1 MHQTIRWK
9 SCLKSAPGKVFLYLT
24 SKEGIEKYWAE
35 KAEKKDGHIQFSF
48 PNKEVYKSKILNQEA
63 NKNFPIEYFNSIV
76 DFILSENELGGTLLE
91 VVNSNVKKED
101 FLANYAGWV
110 SVLMTLKA
118 AVDFEVDLRN
128 HDSQKTWDNDYV
140 DN

>member
-9 SCLKSAPGKVFLYLT
+9 LCLKSKPSKVFSYLT
-24 SKEGIEKYWAE
+24 STEGIEKFWAE

-48 PNKEVYKSKILNQEA
+48 PNKQVYKSKILNQEA
-63 NKNFPIEYFNSIV
+63 NKNFRIEYFNSIV
-76 DFILSENELGGTLLE
+76 DFNLSENELGGTLMEL
-91 VVNSNVKKED
+91 VNSNVELED
-101 FLANYAGWV
+101 YHANYAGWV

-128 HDSQKTWDNDYV
+128 HDSQKTWDDGYM